1 MRQLGP
7 LSDMTISKNA
17 FPKRNT
23 QIAPYMFGGMVVTFL
38 MFGGLGVWAATT
50 QISGAVVARGM
61 VVVETS
67 EKKVQHPTGGV
78 VGAILVKN
86 GDRVRANDLLVRLD
100 ETVARAN
107 VQMVTKQLDQLSA
120 REARLKAERDDS
132 AKIVMPISLKKRA
145 NESGVA
151 EIIAGETNLFE
162 SRLKTREGQKAQL
175 RERISQLDDECS
187 GISSQIAA
195 KQRELELIAKE
206 LEGLET
212 LEDRKLVRTEKM
224 TSMRREVAR
233 LEGEKG
239 QLQASAAATKGKI
252 SETELQILRIDQEL
266 KTEVANDL
274 RETQTKQAEYI
285 ERRAAANDQLTRIDL
300 RAPQDGIVHQLSVH
314 TVGGVVNPG
323 EPIMLIVPD
332 SDKLVI
338 EAKIAPQD
346 IDQIFKGQQAM
357 IRFGAFDHRS
367 TPELQGNVID
377 ISANV
382 TQNQQTGEGFYTARV
397 ALPETQIKRLGAQK
411 LLPGMPADVQIR
423 TRDRTALSYLLKPLE
438 DQIVKAFRER

>member
-1 MRQLGP
+1 MTNPKKSP
-7 LSDMTISKNA
+7 LS
-17 FPKRNT
+17 RNT
-23 QIAPYMFGGMVVTFL
+23 QIAPYMFGGMLVTVL
-38 MFGGLGVWAATT
+38 MVGGVGVWAATT
-50 QISGAVVARGM
+50 HIAGAVVAHGT
-61 VVVETS
+61 VVVESS

-86 GDRVRANDLLVRLD
+86 GDRVRANDLLLRLD

-132 AKIVMPISLKKRA
+132 AEIVMPVSLKKRA

-175 RERISQLDDECS
+175 RERISQLDDEYS
-187 GISSQIAA
+187 GINAQIAA

-212 LEDRKLVRTEKM
+212 LEERKLVRTEKM

-239 QLQASAAATKGKI
+239 QLQAAAASTKGKI

-266 KTEVANDL
+266 KTEVATDL
-274 RETQTKQAEYI
+274 RETQTKQAEYV
-285 ERRAAANDQLTRIDL
+285 ERRTAANDQLTRINL
-300 RAPQDGIVHQLSVH
+300 LAPQDGIVHQLSVH

-346 IDQIFKGQQAM
+346 IDQIFKGQPAM

-367 TPELQGNVID
+367 TPELQANVIG

-382 TQNQQTGEGFYTARV
+382 TQSQQTGEVFYTARV
-397 ALPETQIKRLGAQK
+397 ELPETQIKRLGAQK

-423 TRDRTALSYLLKPLE
+423 TRDRTAISYLLKPLE